1 MCGNGLVK
9 SYHATLSSIT
19 SAYTSITW
27 RHWSWNKIYQSAKPD
42 YKYSLEKSIN
52 LGGVVT
58 CIINC
63 AVSFYEKGDQNRQ
76 MIGKPSRLSAAAPEF
91 VPRGYMSQQPEVMV
105 IFLSSF

>member
-1 MCGNGLVK
+1 M
-9 SYHATLSSIT
+9 
-19 SAYTSITW
+19 
-27 RHWSWNKIYQSAKPD
+27 
-42 YKYSLEKSIN
+42 
-52 LGGVVT
+52 T